1 VAKAKLVD
9 LEFVAEELILEGVG
23 GPSARRARSL
33 AEELERHVTSG
44 TSLAKYRKQL
54 VRAVGA
60 FTDKSARVRTIRVLA
75 TEAAREGDDKALAA
89 LEKIQ
94 PGTVA
99 KQQATADRV
108 PLKKRVEVCSKVER
122 ACIQGRTPVPAEVA
136 KLVSWL
142 GTPAEG
148 RGHARIDLGY
158 RACVALMRVL
168 LHPKAGSEVKNTLK
182 SMLGEAGTAGND
194 ARRALA
200 AAAAYQERWREV
212 DELSKVT
219 GPPLASVA
227 SGLGTASAYRLFD
240 RPIEQARAERG
251 APLPKFRPEI
261 EKRFRA
267 LAKRGSAAVKKEC
280 DDALARLARGR

>member
-1 VAKAKLVD
+1 
-9 LEFVAEELILEGVG
+9 
-23 GPSARRARSL
+23 
-33 AEELERHVTSG
+33 
-44 TSLAKYRKQL
+44 
-54 VRAVGA
+54 
-60 FTDKSARVRTIRVLA
+60 
-75 TEAAREGDDKALAA
+75 
-89 LEKIQ
+89 
-94 PGTVA
+94 
-99 KQQATADRV
+99 
-108 PLKKRVEVCSKVER
+108 
-122 ACIQGRTPVPAEVA
+122 VA